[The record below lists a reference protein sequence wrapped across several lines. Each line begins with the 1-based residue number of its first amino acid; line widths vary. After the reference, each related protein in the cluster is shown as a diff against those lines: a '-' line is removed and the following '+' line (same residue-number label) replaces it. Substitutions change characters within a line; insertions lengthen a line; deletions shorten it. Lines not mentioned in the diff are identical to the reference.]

1 MKKFN
6 LLKEIIIVDKNELL
20 NAINSQK
27 EFGIKLDG
35 SITYEPQNEIVIYK
49 GKHTPKISALAPP
62 KPISIQEMLGE
73 NYRIAESEGKIGIKA
88 ANAFREIVKF
98 NYDNALY
105 DDTTNEGVHE
115 FADKKLEE
123 IGWHADEFEIKYR
136 ELIEVLEEKCDGT
149 LLCIEQEKPSYQFS
163 GIGFIDDKDA
173 AYKLLYE
180 YVQKR
185 IKEKM
190 ASDPLFAPENL
201 NEDEEEAARYFKLL

>member
-6 LLKEIIIVDKNELL
+6 LLKEIVIVDKNELL

-49 GKHTPKISALAPP
+49 GSHKPKVSALTPP
-62 KPISIQEMLGE
+62 KPLSIQEILGE
-73 NYRIAESEGKIGIKA
+73 NYKMAESDGKIGIKA

-136 ELIEVLEEKCDGT
+136 ELIEVLEENCDGT
-149 LLCIEQEKPSYQFS
+149 LLCIEQEKPSYHFS
-163 GIGFIDDKDA
+163 GLGFVDDKGA
-173 AYKLLYE
+173 AYELLYK
-180 YVQKR
+180 YVREK

-190 ASDPLFAPENL
+190 ASDSLFAPDNL
-201 NEDEEEAARYFKLL
+201 SEDEKEAARYFKLL

>member
-6 LLKEIIIVDKNELL
+6 LLKEIIIVDKSELL

-35 SITYEPQNEIVIYK
+35 SVTYEPQNEIVIYK
-49 GKHTPKISALAPP
+49 GRHAPKISALAPP
-62 KPISIQEMLGE
+62 KPLSIQEILGE
-73 NYRIAESEGKIGIKA
+73 NYKMAESDGKIGIKA

-136 ELIEVLEEKCDGT
+136 ELIEVLEEKCKGT

-163 GIGFIDDKDA
+163 GLGFVDDKDA
-173 AYKLLYE
+173 AYELLYGYSRE
-180 YVQKR
+180 K

-190 ASDPLFAPENL
+190 DSDPLFHPDNL
-201 NEDEEEAARYFKLL
+201 SEDEEKAARYFNLL

>member
-6 LLKEIIIVDKNELL
+6 LLKEIIIVDKQELL

-27 EFGIKLDG
+27 GFGIKLDG
-35 SITYEPQNEIVIYK
+35 SITYNPQNEIVIYK
-49 GKHTPKISALAPP
+49 GQHTPKVSALAPP
-62 KPISIQEMLGE
+62 KPISIQEILGE
-73 NYRIAESEGKIGIKA
+73 NYKMVENEGKIGIKA

-123 IGWHADEFEIKYR
+123 IGWYADEFEIKYR

-163 GIGFIDDKDA
+163 GIGFIDDKEA
-173 AYKLLYE
+173 AYKILYD
-180 YVQKR
+180 YVREK
-185 IKEKM
+185 IEEKM
-190 ASDPLFAPENL
+190 KEDPLFSPENL
-201 NEDEEEAARYFKLL
+201 SEDEEEAARYFKLL

>member
-20 NAINSQK
+20 SAINSQK

-35 SITYEPQNEIVIYK
+35 SITFEPQNEIVIYK
-49 GKHTPKISALAPP
+49 GIHKPKISSLTPP
-62 KPISIQEMLGE
+62 KPVSIQEILGE
-73 NYRIAESEGKIGIKA
+73 NYKTAENEGKVGIKA
-88 ANAFREIVKF
+88 AKAFREIVQL

-105 DDTTNEGVHE
+105 DDTSADGVFE

-136 ELIEVLEEKCDGT
+136 ELIEVLEEKCEGT

-163 GIGFIDDKDA
+163 GIGFVDDKEE
-173 AYKLLYE
+173 AYNLLYDYAKE
-180 YVQKR
+180 K

-201 NEDEEEAARYFKLL
+201 SEDEEEAARYFNLL

>member
-6 LLKEIIIVDKNELL
+6 LLKEIIIVDKQELL

-27 EFGIKLDG
+27 GFGIKLDG
-35 SITYEPQNEIVIYK
+35 SITYNPQNEIVIYK
-49 GKHTPKISALAPP
+49 GQHTPKVSALAPP
-62 KPISIQEMLGE
+62 KPISIQGILGE
-73 NYRIAESEGKIGIKA
+73 NYKMVENEGKIGIKA

-163 GIGFIDDKDA
+163 GIGFIDDKEA
-173 AYKLLYE
+173 AYKILYD
-180 YVQKR
+180 YVREK
-185 IKEKM
+185 IEEKM
-190 ASDPLFAPENL
+190 KEDPLFSPENL
-201 NEDEEEAARYFKLL
+201 SEDEEEAARYFKLL

>member
-20 NAINSQK
+20 RAINSQK

-35 SITYEPQNEIVIYK
+35 SITYDPNNEIVIYK
-49 GKHTPKISALAPP
+49 GKHQPKISPLAPK
-62 KPISIQEMLGE
+62 KPISIQEILGE

-123 IGWHADEFEIKYR
+123 IGWYADEFEIKYR
-136 ELIEVLEEKCDGT
+136 ELIEVLEEKCEGT

-163 GIGFIDDKDA
+163 GIGFVDDKNT
-173 AYKLLYE
+173 AYEILYKYTKE
-180 YVQKR
+180 K

-190 ASDPLFAPENL
+190 ASDPLFAPDNL
-201 NEDEEEAARYFKLL
+201 NDDEEEAARYFQLL

>member
-49 GKHTPKISALAPP
+49 GKHQPKISALAPP
-62 KPISIQEMLGE
+62 KPISIQEILGE

-115 FADKKLEE
+115 FADKRLEE

-136 ELIEVLEEKCDGT
+136 ELIEVIEEKCDGT
-149 LLCIEQEKPSYQFS
+149 LLCIEQEEPSYQFS
-163 GIGFIDDKDA
+163 GLGFVDDTQKT
-173 AYKLLYE
+173 YEVLYE
-180 YVQKR
+180 YVQKK

-190 ASDPLFAPENL
+190 ASDPLYTKENL
-201 NEDEEEAARYFKLL
+201 SEDEEEAARYFKVL